1 MTEFTLH
8 SFWQSGNSFKA
19 AIMLEL
25 CGADWQPQRV
35 AFFSGETRS
44 PDFRET
50 NLMGEAPV
58 LLHHKPDGDFTLSQ
72 SGAILQYL
80 ARHFGKFGP
89 GSEAEEYEILRWV
102 LFDNHKLTSYS
113 ATTRWMR
120 TFQNKPDD
128 DPVVAFFLARTKGAL
143 KVLDAHMKEREWVV
157 GERPT
162 IADLSLCAYQFW
174 PQQIGYDQDQYP
186 AVKAWLRRLAALPG
200 WKRAED
206 IMPDGM

>member
-1 MTEFTLH
+1 MPEFTLH

-25 CGADWQPQRV
+25 CGADWQAERV

-44 PDFRET
+44 PEYRGV
-50 NLMGEAPV
+50 NVMGEAPV
-58 LLHHKPDGDFTLSQ
+58 LVHHRADGDFTLSQ

-80 ARHFGKFGP
+80 AKHLGKFGP
-89 GSEAEEYEILRWV
+89 ETEAEEYEILRWI

-113 ATTRWMR
+113 ATVRFLR
-120 TFQNKPDD
+120 TFRDKPDD
-128 DPVVAFFLARTKGAL
+128 DPVVAFMLSRAKDAL
-143 KVLDAHMKEREWVV
+143 KVLDTHMKARDWVAAD
-157 GERPT
+157 RPT

-174 PQQIGYDQDQYP
+174 PQQIGYDPSEYP
-186 AVKAWLRRLAALPG
+186 AVKAWLERLQALPR